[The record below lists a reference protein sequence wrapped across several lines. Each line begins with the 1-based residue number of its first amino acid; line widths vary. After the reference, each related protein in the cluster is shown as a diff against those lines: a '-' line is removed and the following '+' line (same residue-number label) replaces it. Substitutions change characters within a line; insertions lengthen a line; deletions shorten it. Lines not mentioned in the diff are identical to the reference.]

1 MHHSE
6 WLFPGSRWWKF
17 DFHTHTPR
25 STDYGKGDPNEAQL
39 KQRTPREWLL
49 DFMRAG
55 IDAVAVTDHNTGG
68 WIDGLKAAY
77 KEMETQHSPRH
88 AEFRPLTIF
97 PGVELSL
104 GRVHCLAIFDPTCGG
119 DVVEGLVGFARYRGE
134 RGNSNGACE
143 ASMADI
149 AAEVQRLNGIF
160 IPAHAD
166 KTTGVFSELRGNDLR
181 PVLECDCIRACEIV
195 DPSFDHPALY
205 KERKL
210 NWTRVLGSDSHHP
223 VPSAT
228 GGGRFPGS
236 HFTWVKMGRAELSGP
251 AVVAPP
257 AASLPASTLTD
268 CGALTIESL
277 RLALVDGNELSIRP
291 SDSVPA
297 DFDPFALPVEF
308 IESIEIGRSRFMG
321 RESPE
326 RVLLNPFLNAV
337 VGGRGSG
344 KSTVIQFLRLC
355 LRRDGELT
363 RLDQNSEV
371 RRSFERF
378 RKVSKG
384 RDDDGAVTADSRIHV
399 VFRHQGERF
408 RIGWPDVAGQ
418 PSVQDWNP
426 STQSWQTAKSQSV
439 ADRFPVRI
447 FSQGQIALLA
457 GEKSEALLEII
468 NQAVNFTEWKSRWDG
483 EERAFLTLR
492 TRIRELEG
500 KLQNRDRVV
509 GSLDD
514 VRRKL
519 ARFEEAEHAKVL
531 KEFQTRSRQAKELES
546 QVASAREKVAQLEAL
561 AQQLV
566 PSDVGIGIFSES
578 EPLDQEATANISR
591 VREAIASAQLAVRNA
606 AQRLTDDVSAEVALA
621 NQTAWHTAVT
631 DARTAYDKLV
641 TDLQAQ
647 GVQDP
652 SEYGRLAQDSQ
663 RLELEVK
670 GLESLNQ
677 SLTTL
682 RSQATEK
689 LELLQGL
696 RREIT
701 VKRRDFLDRVLAS
714 NPYVRIELKAYGR
727 ESSTT
732 AQSLRTV
739 LRIAEEADKYLT
751 DVYLRDDKT
760 EKEEG
765 VVAELLRGLPSDDTV
780 AGEVEQRIQALK
792 ETLLKACLGQQT
804 DLGSWFRQRIQKE
817 YGQRPE
823 YLDRI
828 LTWFPEDSLS
838 VSYSAKGDGKDFRPI
853 TQGSAGQ
860 KAAAML
866 AFLLAYGDEPILV
879 DQPEDDLDNHLIYG
893 LVVRQIRENKQRRQ
907 IITVTHNPNIVVN
920 GDAEMVH
927 SLDFKSGQ
935 CRVTEKG
942 SLQEAA
948 VRDEICR
955 VMEGGRDAF
964 EQRYR
969 RIGKGG
975 SRV

>member
-1 MHHSE
+1 MAAE
-6 WLFPGSRWWKF
+6 
-17 DFHTHTPR
+17 
-25 STDYGKGDPNEAQL
+25 
-39 KQRTPREWLL
+39 
-49 DFMRAG
+49 
-55 IDAVAVTDHNTGG
+55 IDCVAVTDHNSGA
-68 WIDGLKAAY
+68 WIDRLKEAY
-77 KEMETQHSPRH
+77 AGMESNKPVG
-88 AEFRPLTIF
+88 FRELHIF
-97 PGVELSL
+97 PGVEISVQGGFHL
-104 GRVHCLAIFDPTCGG
+104 LAIFDKATKSEDITRLLGQVDYDGSFGDSDGVTRKGG
-119 DVVEGLVGFARYRGE
+119 
-134 RGNSNGACE
+134 
-143 ASMADI
+143 
-149 AAEVQRLNGIF
+149 AEVIKAILNAGGIP
-160 IPAHAD
+160 IPAHVDDRFKGLLRARHD
-166 KTTGVFSELRGNDLR
+166 EPTKCAIDSNTVLQILKIPELRAMEVVEPAFSPPDL
-181 PVLECDCIRACEIV
+181 VQHHGIRWAHV
-195 DPSFDHPALY
+195 
-205 KERKL
+205 
-210 NWTRVLGSDSHHP
+210 VGSDCHNFRP
-223 VPSAT
+223 PYDKL
-228 GGGRFPGS
+228 PGS
-236 HFTWVKMGRAELSGP
+236 RFTWIKMGTSPAGGP
-251 AVVAPP
+251 
-257 AASLPASTLTD
+257 TL
-268 CGALTIESL
+268 ESL
-277 RLALVDGNELSIRP
+277 RLALVDGNEISIRRSESVG
-291 SDSVPA
+291 SDWK
-297 DFDPFALPVEF
+297 PFGLPREF
-308 IESIEIGRSRFMG
+308 IESVRIEQGRFIGQGVAEHFTF
-321 RESPE
+321 SP
-326 RVLLNPFLNAV
+326 LLNAI

-344 KSTVIQFLRLC
+344 KSTVLHFVRLA
-355 LRRDGELT
+355 LRRHAEIARIDP
-363 RLDQNSEV
+363 NSEV
-371 RRSFERF
+371 RRGFERF
-378 RKVSKG
+378 QKISKG
-384 RDDDGAVTADSRIHV
+384 REVT
-399 VFRHQGERF
+399 
-408 RIGWPDVAGQ
+408 GQ
-418 PSVQDWNP
+418 SSVQTWD
-426 STQSWQTAKSQSV
+426 SATQSWKTATSQTV

-447 FSQGQIALLA
+447 FSQGQIAVLA
-457 GEKSEALLEII
+457 GEKSEALLVII
-468 NQAVNFTEWKSRWDG
+468 NQAVNYTEWKSRWDE

-500 KLQNRDRVV
+500 KLQNRDRVI

-531 KEFQTRSRQAKELES
+531 KEFQTRSRQAKELEN

-566 PSDVGIGIFSES
+566 LSDIGTGIFSERD
-578 EPLDQEATANISR
+578 PLDQEATANIAR
-591 VREAIASAQLAVRNA
+591 IREAVASAQLAVRNA
-606 AQRLTDDVSAEVALA
+606 AQRLTDDVNAEVALA

-631 DARTAYDKLV
+631 EARTAYDKLV

-647 GVQDP
+647 GVQGP

-677 SLTTL
+677 SLTAL
-682 RSQATEK
+682 RAEATGK

-701 VKRRDFLDRVLAS
+701 VKRKEFLDRVLAS

-739 LRIAEEADKYLT
+739 LGLADEASFSAE
-751 DVYLRDDKT
+751 VYSSDDKT
-760 EKEEG
+760 GTQVG
-765 VVAELLRGLPSDDTV
+765 VVADLLGNLPKDISATSLLEERIEKLKDTL
-780 AGEVEQRIQALK
+780 R
-792 ETLLKACLGQQT
+792 KACVGEETELHGKFQQR
-804 DLGSWFRQRIQKE
+804 LQKE
-817 YGQRPE
+817 FSQRPE

-828 LTWFPEDSLS
+828 MTWFPEDSLS
-838 VSYSAKGDGKDFRPI
+838 VSYSAKGDGDDFRPI

-927 SLDFKSGQ
+927 SLDFRSGQ

-942 SLQEAA
+942 SLQDAS

>member
-1 MHHSE
+1 MEGHKPVG
-6 WLFPGSRWWKF
+6 F
-17 DFHTHTPR
+17 
-25 STDYGKGDPNEAQL
+25 
-39 KQRTPREWLL
+39 REL
-49 DFMRAG
+49 
-55 IDAVAVTDHNTGG
+55 H
-68 WIDGLKAAY
+68 
-77 KEMETQHSPRH
+77 
-88 AEFRPLTIF
+88 IF
-97 PGVELSL
+97 PGVEISVQGGFHL
-104 GRVHCLAIFDPTCGG
+104 LAIFDKPTRSDDITRLLGQVDYDGTFGDSDGVTRKGG
-119 DVVEGLVGFARYRGE
+119 
-134 RGNSNGACE
+134 
-143 ASMADI
+143 
-149 AAEVQRLNGIF
+149 AEVIKAILSAGGIP
-160 IPAHAD
+160 IPAHVDDNSKGLLRARPNEPTKCAID
-166 KTTGVFSELRGNDLR
+166 SNTVLQILKIPELRAMEVVEPAFSPPDL
-181 PVLECDCIRACEIV
+181 VQHHGIRWAHV
-195 DPSFDHPALY
+195 
-205 KERKL
+205 
-210 NWTRVLGSDSHHP
+210 VGSDCHNFRP
-223 VPSAT
+223 PYDKL
-228 GGGRFPGS
+228 PGS
-236 HFTWVKMGRAELSGP
+236 RFTWIKMGTSPAGGP
-251 AVVAPP
+251 
-257 AASLPASTLTD
+257 TL
-268 CGALTIESL
+268 ESL
-277 RLALVDGNELSIRP
+277 RLALVDGNDISIKRNENVG
-291 SDSVPA
+291 SDWK
-297 DFDPFALPVEF
+297 PFGLPKEF
-308 IESIEIGRSRFMG
+308 IECVRIEQGRFIGQGVAEHFAF
-321 RESPE
+321 SP
-326 RVLLNPFLNAV
+326 LLNAI

-344 KSTVIQFLRLC
+344 KSTVLQFVRLA
-355 LRRDGELT
+355 LRRHGEIA
-363 RLDQNSEV
+363 RIDPNSEV
-371 RRSFERF
+371 RRGFERF
-378 RKVSKG
+378 QKISKG
-384 RDDDGAVTADSRIHV
+384 RDDDGAVLTDTRVSV
-399 VFRHQGERF
+399 VFQHQGERF
-408 RIGWPDVAGQ
+408 QIRWPEVAGQ
-418 PSVQDWNP
+418 SSVQTWD
-426 STQSWQTAKSQSV
+426 SATQSWKNAASQSV

-447 FSQGQIALLA
+447 FSQGQIAVLA

-468 NQAVNFTEWKSRWDG
+468 NQAVNFTEWKSRWDE

-531 KEFQTRSRQAKELES
+531 KEFQTRSRQAKELER
-546 QVASAREKVAQLEAL
+546 QVASARQKVEQLEAL
-561 AQQLV
+561 AVQLV

-591 VREAIASAQLAVRNA
+591 IRDAIASAQLAVRNA
-606 AQRLTDDVSAEVALA
+606 AQRLTDDVNAEVALA
-621 NQTAWHTAVT
+621 NQKAWHTAVT

-641 TDLQAQ
+641 ADLQTQ

-701 VKRRDFLDRVLAS
+701 VRRQAFLARVLAK
-714 NPYVRIELKAYGR
+714 NTYVRIELRPYGR
-727 ESSTT
+727 EASTT
-732 AQSLRTV
+732 AQSLRSV
-739 LRIAEEADKYLT
+739 LGLVDETSFSAEIYSS
-751 DVYLRDDKT
+751 DDKT
-760 EKEEG
+760 GVQVG
-765 VVAELLRGLPSDDTV
+765 VVPAILENLPADSSANSLLERRIRDLKDTLRKACV
-780 AGEVEQRIQALK
+780 GEETQLHGKFQQRLLK
-792 ETLLKACLGQQT
+792 EYT
-804 DLGSWFRQRIQKE
+804 
-817 YGQRPE
+817 QRPE

-828 LTWFPEDSLS
+828 MTWFPEDSLS
-838 VSYSAKGDGKDFRPI
+838 VTYSAKGDGEDFRPI

-969 RIGKGG
+969 RIGRGG

>member
-1 MHHSE
+1 MTPAN
-6 WLFPGSRWWKF
+6 WPFPGSRWWKF
-17 DFHTHTPR
+17 DFHTHTPV
-25 STDYGKGDPNEAQL
+25 STDTPWHALVGTANEL
-39 KQRTPREWLL
+39 TPEAWLL
-49 DFMRAG
+49 KFMAAD
-55 IDAVAVTDHNTGG
+55 IDCVAITDHNSGA
-68 WIDGLKAAY
+68 WIDRLKEAY
-77 KEMETQHSPRH
+77 AGMEGNKPVG
-88 AEFRPLTIF
+88 FRELHIF
-97 PGVELSL
+97 PGVEISVQGGFHL
-104 GRVHCLAIFDPTCGG
+104 LAIFDKPTRSEDITRLLGQVDYDGSFGDSDGVTRKGG
-119 DVVEGLVGFARYRGE
+119 
-134 RGNSNGACE
+134 
-143 ASMADI
+143 
-149 AAEVQRLNGIF
+149 AEVIKAILNAGGIP
-160 IPAHAD
+160 IPAHVDDNFKGLLRARPNEPKKCAID
-166 KTTGVFSELRGNDLR
+166 SNTVLQILKIPELRAME
-181 PVLECDCIRACEIV
+181 VLEPEFNPPDLVQHNGIRWAHV
-195 DPSFDHPALY
+195 
-205 KERKL
+205 
-210 NWTRVLGSDSHHP
+210 VGSDCHNFRP
-223 VPSAT
+223 PYDKL
-228 GGGRFPGS
+228 PGS
-236 HFTWVKMGRAELSGP
+236 RFTWIKMGASPAGGP
-251 AVVAPP
+251 
-257 AASLPASTLTD
+257 TL
-268 CGALTIESL
+268 ESL
-277 RLALVDGNELSIRP
+277 RLALVDGNDISIKRSENVG
-291 SDSVPA
+291 SDWK
-297 DFDPFALPVEF
+297 PFGLPKEF
-308 IESIEIGRSRFMG
+308 IESVRIDQGRFIGQGVAEQFTF
-321 RESPE
+321 SP
-326 RVLLNPFLNAV
+326 LLNAI

-344 KSTVIQFLRLC
+344 KSTVLQFLRLA
-355 LRRDGELT
+355 LRRHGEIA
-363 RLDQNSEV
+363 RIDPNSEV
-371 RRSFERF
+371 RRGFERF
-378 RKVSKG
+378 QRVSKG
-384 RDDDGAVTADSRIHV
+384 GDDDGAVLTDTRVSV
-399 VFRHQGERF
+399 VFQHQGERF
-408 RIGWPDVAGQ
+408 QILWPDVTGQ
-418 PSVQDWNP
+418 SSVQTWD
-426 STQSWQTAKSQSV
+426 SATQSWKSANSQTV

-447 FSQGQIALLA
+447 FSQGQIAVLA
-457 GEKSEALLEII
+457 GEKSEALLDII
-468 NQAVNFTEWKSRWDG
+468 NQAVNFTEWKSRWDE

-546 QVASAREKVAQLEAL
+546 QVASAREKVTQLEAL

-591 VREAIASAQLAVRNA
+591 IRESIASAKLAVRNA
-606 AQRLTDDVSAEVALA
+606 AQRLTDDVNAEVALA

-631 DARTAYDKLV
+631 AARAAYDKLV
-641 TDLQAQ
+641 ADLHTQ
-647 GVQDP
+647 GVNDP
-652 SEYGRLAQDSQ
+652 SEYGQLAQDSQ

-670 GLESLNQ
+670 GLDSLNQ

-689 LELLQGL
+689 LDFLQAL

-701 VKRRDFLDRVLAS
+701 VKRQEFLARVLS
-714 NPYVRIELKAYGR
+714 NNTYVRIKLRPYGR
-727 ESSTT
+727 EASTI
-732 AQSLRTV
+732 AQSLRSV
-739 LRIAEEADKYLT
+739 LGLVDETSFSAE
-751 DVYLRDDKT
+751 VYSSDDKT
-760 EKEEG
+760 GVQVG
-765 VVAELLRGLPSDDTV
+765 VVPALLGSLPADSS
-780 AGEVEQRIQALK
+780 ANSLLEGRIRDLK
-792 ETLLKACLGQQT
+792 EILRKACVGEETQLHGKFQQRLLK
-804 DLGSWFRQRIQKE
+804 E
-817 YGQRPE
+817 YTQRPE

-828 LTWFPEDSLS
+828 MTWFPEDSLS
-838 VSYSAKGDGKDFRPI
+838 VTYSAKGDGEDFRPI

>member
-17 DFHTHTPR
+17 DFHTHTPK

-77 KEMETQHSPRH
+77 KEMESQDSPRH

-104 GRVHCLAIFDPTCGG
+104 GRIHCLAIFDPTCGG
-119 DVVEGLVGFARYRGE
+119 EAVEGLIGFARYRGD

-149 AAEVQRLNGIF
+149 AAEVQRLNGLF

-195 DPSFDHPALY
+195 DPSFDLPALY

-236 HFTWVKMGRAELSGP
+236 HFTWVKMGRADLSGP
-251 AVVAPP
+251 AAGASPKP
-257 AASLPASTLTD
+257 SLPASSSTN
-268 CGALTIESL
+268 GGGLTIESL

-308 IESIEIGRSRFMG
+308 IESIEIDRSRFMG
-321 RESPE
+321 REGPE

-344 KSTVIQFLRLC
+344 KSTILQFLRLC

-468 NQAVNFTEWKSRWDG
+468 NQAVNFSEWKSRWDE

-509 GSLDD
+509 GALDD

-566 PSDVGIGIFSES
+566 PSDVGTGIFSKS
-578 EPLDQEATANISR
+578 EPLDHEATANISR
-591 VREAIASAQLAVRNA
+591 IREAIASAQLAVRNA
-606 AQRLTDDVSAEVALA
+606 AQRLTDDVNAEVALV

-631 DARTAYDKLV
+631 AARAAYDKLV
-641 TDLQAQ
+641 ADLQTQ
-647 GVQDP
+647 GVNDP

-670 GLESLNQ
+670 GLDSLNQ

-689 LELLQGL
+689 LEFLQAL

-701 VKRRDFLDRVLAS
+701 VNRQEFLARVLS
-714 NPYVRIELKAYGR
+714 NNTYVRIELRPYGR
-727 ESSTT
+727 EASTV
-732 AQSLRTV
+732 AQSLRSV
-739 LRIAEEADKYLT
+739 LGLVDETSFSAE
-751 DVYLRDDKT
+751 VYSSDDKT
-760 EKEEG
+760 GVQVG
-765 VVAELLRGLPSDDTV
+765 VVPALLGNLPADSSANSLLEGRIRG
-780 AGEVEQRIQALK
+780 LK
-792 ETLLKACLGQQT
+792 ETLRKACVGEETQLHGKFQQR
-804 DLGSWFRQRIQKE
+804 LLKE
-817 YGQRPE
+817 YTQRPE

-828 LTWFPEDSLS
+828 MTWFPEDSLS
-838 VSYSAKGDGKDFRPI
+838 VTYSAKGDGEDFRPI

>member
-6 WLFPGSRWWKF
+6 WPFPGSRWWKV
-17 DFHTHTPR
+17 DFHTHTPK

-77 KEMETQHSPRH
+77 KQMETQDIPRH

-104 GRVHCLAIFDPTCGG
+104 GRVHCLAIFDPACGG
-119 DVVEGLVGFARYRGE
+119 EVVEGLVGFARYRGD

-149 AAEVQRLNGIF
+149 AAEVQRLNGIL

-166 KTTGVFSELRGNDLR
+166 KTTGVFAELKGNDLR
-181 PVLECDCIRACEIV
+181 PVLDCECIRACEIV
-195 DPSFDHPALY
+195 DPSFDLPDLY
-205 KERKL
+205 KQRKL

-223 VPSAT
+223 LPSAT
-228 GGGRFPGS
+228 GGGRYPGS
-236 HFTWVKMGRAELSGP
+236 HFTWVKMGRSDVSGP
-251 AVVAPP
+251 VTGAPP
-257 AASLPASTLTD
+257 AASVPGSTLTN
-268 CGALTIESL
+268 GAALTIESL

-291 SDSVPA
+291 SDSVPT

-308 IESIEIGRSRFMG
+308 IESIEIDRSRFMG
-321 RESPE
+321 REGPE
-326 RVLLNPFLNAV
+326 RVLFNPFLNSV

-344 KSTVIQFLRLC
+344 KSTILQFLRLC

-384 RDDDGAVTADSRIHV
+384 RDDDGAVTADSRIYV
-399 VFRHQGERF
+399 VFRHHGERF
-408 RIGWPDVAGQ
+408 RISWPDVPGQ
-418 PSVQDWNP
+418 PSVQEWNP

-457 GEKSEALLEII
+457 GERSEALLEII
-468 NQAVNFTEWKSRWDG
+468 NQAVNFTEWKSRWDE

-546 QVASAREKVAQLEAL
+546 QVTCAREKVAQLEAL

-591 VREAIASAQLAVRNA
+591 IREAIASAQLAVRNA
-606 AQRLTDDVSAEVALA
+606 AQRLTDDVNVEVAQA

-631 DARTAYDKLV
+631 EARTAYDKLV
-641 TDLQAQ
+641 ADLQTQ

-677 SLTTL
+677 SLTSL

-701 VKRRDFLDRVLAS
+701 LKRREFLARVLAS

-739 LRIAEEADKYLT
+739 LGLADEASFSAE
-751 DVYLRDDKT
+751 VYSSDDKT
-760 EKEEG
+760 GTQVG
-765 VVAELLRGLPSDDTV
+765 VVADLLANLPKDISATSLLEERIAKLKDTFRRACVGEETELHGKFQ
-780 AGEVEQRIQALK
+780 QRL
-792 ETLLKACLGQQT
+792 
-804 DLGSWFRQRIQKE
+804 QKE
-817 YGQRPE
+817 FSQRPE

-828 LTWFPEDSLS
+828 MTWFPEDSLS
-838 VSYSAKGDGKDFRPI
+838 VSYSAKGDGDDFRPI

-942 SLQEAA
+942 SLQDAS